1 MKSGDKMTFEE
12 VYDEYYEIVYKA
24 VYMRLLNR
32 ENTEDVVQETFIKA
46 MNAWESFDDNKA
58 KVQTWLCTIAKNTML
73 NYVRNNKKHDSLS
86 YDEMN
91 ENGFE
96 RGAEDKELNAL
107 TDDCAKEAYSILSGL
122 KKEDRELLVMRYVEE
137 LSYKEIAS
145 RIDSNDKAV
154 AKKVERLL
162 KKCREMNQDT
172 A

>member
-1 MKSGDKMTFEE
+1 MTFEE
-12 VYDEYYEIVYKA
+12 VYDEYYEVVYKA

-46 MNAWESFDDNKA
+46 MNAWESFDNDKA

-73 NYVRNNKKHDSLS
+73 NYIRDNKKHESSS

-91 ENGFE
+91 KNGFE
-96 RGAEDKELNAL
+96 RGEEDPELNAL
-107 TDDCAKEAYSILSGL
+107 TDDCAKEAYAILSKL
-122 KKEDRELLVMRYVEE
+122 KKGDRELLVMRYVEE
-137 LSYKEIAS
+137 LSYKEMAS

-154 AKKVERLL
+154 AKKVERIL
-162 KKCREMNQDT
+162 KKCREMNQET

>member
-1 MKSGDKMTFEE
+1 MTFEK
-12 VYDEYYEIVYKA
+12 VYDEYYEVVYKV

-46 MNAWESFDDNKA
+46 MNAWGSFDDNKSS
-58 KVQTWLCTIAKNTML
+58 VQTWLCTIAKNTML
-73 NYVRNNKKHDSLS
+73 NYIRDNKKHDSSS

-96 RGAEDKELNAL
+96 RGAEDPELNAL
-107 TDDCAKEAYSILSGL
+107 TDEYAKEAYTILSKL

-162 KKCREMNQDT
+162 KRCREL
-172 A
+172 